1 MKRMSLLAGI
11 ARRYVYKSQ
20 PHTPFPVMYAA
31 GNITGGQLKDIMGGK
46 E

>member
-1 MKRMSLLAGI
+1 MPEMRASGKGVFCRS
-11 ARRYVYKSQ
+11 
-20 PHTPFPVMYAA
+20 TPFPVMYAA